1 MSTCHTV
8 RFRIQRSQ
16 RQAARTAIDTYLS
29 ALEVEGQDARLY
41 LMTQVPRPDGEAE
54 YVQVILCDDESGC
67 FCDDPSA
74 ATRTFRAAIATTL
87 AGPPERHD
95 FTVIGEGHPD

>member
-8 RFRIQRSQ
+8 RFRIQRAK
-16 RQAARTAIDTYLS
+16 RQQAREAIDTYLS

-67 FCDDPSA
+67 YCDDPSP
-74 ATRTFRAAIATTL
+74 ATSAFRTTIATTL
-87 AGPPERHD
+87 AAPPERHD
-95 FTVIGEGHPD
+95 YAVLHEGHPD